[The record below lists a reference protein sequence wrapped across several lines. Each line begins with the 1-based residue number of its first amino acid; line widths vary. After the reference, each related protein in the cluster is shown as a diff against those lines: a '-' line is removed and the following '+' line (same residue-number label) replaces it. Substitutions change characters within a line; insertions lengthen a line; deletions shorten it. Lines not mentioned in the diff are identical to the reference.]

1 MRKALVVVTIVL
13 LSLSLAA
20 CAKPT
25 TSAIAPHHSAKPT
38 PSATPPKATHAPVI
52 ATPASVTPLVQLTD
66 PDILTYCPAIPAVH
80 LEVKADTIAKADIC
94 TSVPTPSG
102 GTTESASVVNFGLDA
117 LLSAYGKPND
127 TVTGN
132 CTSQALDPLIVWL
145 TDSAGKVFSVY
156 APVDGCGLPSAEAAD
171 AYQSAGLQI
180 LYSAELDANGQ
191 PTGQ

>member
-1 MRKALVVVTIVL
+1 MRKPLVVVTIVL

-20 CAKPT
+20 CTKPT
-25 TSAIAPHHSAKPT
+25 TSAIAPHSAKPT
-38 PSATPPKATHAPVI
+38 PSATPKATPAPAI
-52 ATPASVTPLVQLTD
+52 AAPASVTPLVQLTD

-80 LEVKADTIAKADIC
+80 LEVKANTITKADIC
-94 TSVPTPSG
+94 TSAPSPSG

-117 LLSAYGKPND
+117 LLSAYGKAND
-127 TVTGN
+127 TVTAN

-145 TDSAGKVFSVY
+145 TDSTGKVFSVY
-156 APVDGCGLPSAEAAD
+156 APVDGCGFPSAEAAD

-180 LYSAELDANGQ
+180 LYSADLDANGQ